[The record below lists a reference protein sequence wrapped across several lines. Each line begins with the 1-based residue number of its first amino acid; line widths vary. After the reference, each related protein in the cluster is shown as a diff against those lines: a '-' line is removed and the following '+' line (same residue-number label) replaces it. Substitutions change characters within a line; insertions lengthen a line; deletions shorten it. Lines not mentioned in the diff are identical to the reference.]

1 MTDPAAPE
9 LASLEPLE
17 PLDGGLAEGGAGGMS
32 TEDATLQLMRSGLP
46 APAFNPYCRDKTF
59 YRFLFAGV
67 VLVIGTL
74 LPFSADPLRSGYQTM
89 TGAFYL
95 LLGIAMVWT
104 WWAAIANNRSTNA
117 SLKWLLLCAFP
128 LIGGIWNLAAF
139 DAAAALATAK
149 VNHWLPEAAQ
159 SSLSWKE
166 LLGDMF
172 GGLAQRDI
180 EALNKAETFWRLLGP
195 GTFFVMLGG
204 LIAELGFLGGIVGG
218 VKQNSA
224 DKKAKQMAAAERKR
238 K

>member
-32 TEDATLQLMRSGLP
+32 AEDATLQVMRSGLP

-74 LPFSADPLRSGYQTM
+74 LPFSAEPGRALYQTM

-139 DAAAALATAK
+139 DPAAALATAQQ
-149 VNHWLPEAAQ
+149 HQWLPGTAQ
-159 SSLSWKE
+159 TSLSWKE
-166 LLGDMF
+166 VFGDMF
-172 GGLAQRDI
+172 GGLAKRDA
-180 EALNKAETFWRLLGP
+180 EALAKAETFWRLLGP

-218 VKQNSA
+218 AKQNAA

>member
-1 MTDPAAPE
+1 MTDSAQQE
-9 LASLEPLE
+9 LASLQPLE
-17 PLDGGLAEGGAGGMS
+17 PLDGGGMDDGAGGMS
-32 TEDATLQLMRSGLP
+32 AEDATLQVMRSGLP

-67 VLVIGTL
+67 VIIVGTM
-74 LPFSADPLRSGYQTM
+74 LPFSAEPLRAGYQSM
-89 TGAFYL
+89 SGAFYL

-128 LIGGIWNLAAF
+128 LIGGIWNMVAF
-139 DAAAALATAK
+139 DAEAALAAAK
-149 VNHWLPEAAQ
+149 ASKWLPDAAVA
-159 SSLSWKE
+159 SASWKE
-166 LLGDMF
+166 LLADMF
-172 GGLAQRDI
+172 GGIARRNTESLA
-180 EALNKAETFWRLLGP
+180 KAETFWRLFGP
-195 GTFFVMLGG
+195 GQFFIMLGG
-204 LIAELGFLGGIVGG
+204 LIAEFGFLGGIAGG